1 MLVEEPSPAS
11 RRAGSSSGHA
21 CSSLIHSVLARI
33 VYWGPLPSRSWAIPT
48 MDVAARP
55 LSWAAV
61 SAVLRA
67 RTRYPSSSHTLTE
80 LVNRTID
87 LIGSMTAKFV
97 DRQR

>member
-21 CSSLIHSVLARI
+21 CPSLIHSALVRI
-33 VYWGPLPSRSWAIPT
+33 VCWGLLQSRSFAIPT

-61 SAVLRA
+61 SAVLRV
-67 RTRYPSSSHTLTE
+67 RTRCPSSSHTLTE
-80 LVNRTID
+80 LINRTID
-87 LIGSMTAKFV
+87 LIGSLTAKFV